1 MKILMVGCGSIGKRH
16 CRNII
21 RYTSENNIQ
30 LELDFLRSSNT
41 KLPDDILEKT
51 SNQYG
56 SISELNNKY
65 DTIFITN
72 PTSLHYDTLL
82 MLNDYSDNFFI
93 EKPVFDKTDI
103 DISKFQNTKKKY
115 YVACPLRY
123 TQVLLAAK
131 EFVRK
136 NQIFSVR
143 AISSSYLPDWRPG
156 TDYRNTYSA
165 HKDLG
170 GGVLIDLI
178 HEWDYLFSFFGAP
191 LSIQKYFGKYSDL
204 EIDSEDLAVYIAKYN
219 SFLLELHLDYCGKQ
233 TRRYCEFITA
243 DGLYT
248 FDITNNQI
256 LKNGLIEKSFVEDGN
271 DKYYRELQNFFS
283 IIFGNVDNTNTIK
296 HAIEVMNIATN

>member
-21 RYTSENNIQ
+21 KYVTENKIE
-30 LELDFLRSSNT
+30 LELDFLRSSNS

-51 SNQYG
+51 SKQCSN
-56 SISELNNKY
+56 INELNDKY
-65 DTIFITN
+65 NAIFITN
-72 PTSLHYDTLL
+72 PTSLHYETLL
-82 MLNDYSDNFFI
+82 KLNDYSDNFFI
-93 EKPVFDKTDI
+93 EKPVFDKTDL
-103 DISKFQNTKKKY
+103 DITPFQSSMKNY

-131 EFVRK
+131 DFVNENK
-136 NQIFSVR
+136 IFSVR

-178 HEWDYLFSFFGAP
+178 HEWDYLFSFFGTP
-191 LSIQKYFGKYSDL
+191 ISVQKFYGKYSDL

-219 SFLLELHLDYCGKQ
+219 NFLLELHLDYCGKQ
-233 TRRYCEFITA
+233 TRRYCEFITS

-248 FDITNNQI
+248 FEITNNQI
-256 LKNGLIEKSFVEDGN
+256 LKNGIIEKSFVEDGN
-271 DKYYRELQNFFS
+271 DKYYRELQNFFH
-283 IIFGNVDNTNTIK
+283 IVLGDAKNNNTIK
-296 HAIEVMNIATN
+296 HAIEVMTIATN